1 MGILSL
7 RVDDSVLFSMIVP
20 AHNEEGNIVPFL
32 ERAERAFSDL
42 AAKGGVEIVFID
54 DGSTDGTYARLK
66 ECIAAWQ
73 GQCAIK
79 AISFSRN
86 FGKEAGIFAGLEHAL
101 GRFIGVID
109 ADLQQQPEVMRAML
123 EELMGS
129 DEYDCVAA
137 YQEERKDSAFINW
150 FSSKFYAL
158 LSSSSGMPV
167 ISDASDFRV
176 FSRSMAEAL
185 LSMPER
191 DRFSKGLFAWVGFRT
206 LPYPYTPDE
215 RVAGTSKWGFKNLL
229 KYAFNGLL
237 AFTTA
242 PLRIASVLGGLIAAL
257 SFLYLLVVVVQALLF
272 GITTPGFTTLATL
285 ILLFGGLQLFFLG
298 VLGEYL
304 GKAYIQ
310 GKQRPIYL
318 AREVADT
325 RDR

>member
-1 MGILSL
+1 MFLLSQI
-7 RVDDSVLFSMIVP
+7 DSQALFSMIVP
-20 AHNEEGNIVPFL
+20 AHNEEDNIIPFL
-32 ERAERAFSDL
+32 ERAERTFSDL
-42 AAKGGVEIVFID
+42 AVTGGVEIIFID
-54 DGSTDGTYARLK
+54 DGSTDGTYPKLK
-66 ECIAAWQ
+66 GCVTTWR
-73 GQCAIK
+73 GHCAIK
-79 AISFSRN
+79 VISFSRN
-86 FGKEAGIFAGLEHAL
+86 FGKEAGIFAGLEHAS
-101 GRFIGVID
+101 GQFVGIID

-123 EELMGS
+123 EELIGS

-150 FSSKFYAL
+150 FSSKFYTL
-158 LSSSSGMPV
+158 LSSASGMPM

-176 FSRSMAEAL
+176 FGRTMAEAL

-206 LPYPYTPDE
+206 LPYPYIPDE

-257 SFLYLLVVVVQALLF
+257 SFLYLLVVVVETLLF

-285 ILLFGGLQLFFLG
+285 VLLFGGLQLFFLG
-298 VLGEYL
+298 ILGEYL

-318 AREVADT
+318 AREIMDS